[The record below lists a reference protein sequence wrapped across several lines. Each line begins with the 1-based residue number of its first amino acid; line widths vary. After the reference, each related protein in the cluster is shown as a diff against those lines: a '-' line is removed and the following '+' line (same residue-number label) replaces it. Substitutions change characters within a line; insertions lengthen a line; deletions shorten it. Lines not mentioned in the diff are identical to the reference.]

1 MTGESTIIRKRTNGA
16 TVIEKRFA
24 FFFAAIF
31 GADSQNTMMIAV
43 MQSVMR
49 TDTQPL
55 YFSPSSAMPSTVTI
69 ESEPML
75 QRLLPMRMAESAFS
89 YLSITLQAIPAARFP
104 SSAAD
109 ARRIRLADESAI
121 SDAEKNAEPQSST
134 SIKST

>member
-1 MTGESTIIRKRTNGA
+1 MMNA
-16 TVIEKRFA
+16 VIK
-24 FFFAAIF
+24 
-31 GADSQNTMMIAV
+31 
-43 MQSVMR
+43 SVMSA
-49 TDTQPL
+49 DTQPL
-55 YFSPSSAMPSTVTI
+55 YRLPSSVMPSTVRM

-89 YLSITLQAIPAARFP
+89 YLSITLPAISAARFP

-121 SDAEKNAEPQSST
+121 SEAEKNAEPHSST